1 MVSTKQT
8 PGKGEEVQF
17 HHVAA
22 RGAKRKLHQ
31 RQALG
36 FIFQNV
42 STLARESLVLLFVVY
57 VTSAC
62 ASRDTQVLEL
72 NSLKQT
78 DAECKDI
85 LDLVASENDYS
96 AVSKATVDSMT
107 KRLDARLKP
116 ANVAV
121 AIATT
126 DGDAESESRAAAT
139 ALVAELRK
147 KQEMLNALSAIVKA
161 TSSSDSV
168 DWAMLPI
175 ALAEAMALGARL
187 AVVARVKLL
196 KRAARDLLER
206 CAYDDLIKCV
216 VGGDCLGVGRGG
228 MCPTH
233 KLVSF
238 PNCGD
243 LNIPSQSGCEGTQEG
258 RGFPTCSGI

>member
-1 MVSTKQT
+1 MLRV
-8 PGKGEEVQF
+8 
-17 HHVAA
+17 HAH
-22 RGAKRKLHQ
+22 
-31 RQALG
+31 
-36 FIFQNV
+36 
-42 STLARESLVLLFVVY
+42 RE
-57 VTSAC
+57 
-62 ASRDTQVLEL
+62 TQVLEL

-85 LDLVASENDYS
+85 LDLVASEKDYS
-96 AVSKATVDSMT
+96 AISKATVDSMT
-107 KRLDARLKP
+107 KRLVARLKP

-126 DGDAESESRAAAT
+126 DGDAESESRAAAAT

-216 VGGDCLGVGRGG
+216 VGGDCLGVGRGP
-228 MCPTH
+228 PT
-233 KLVSF
+233 S
-238 PNCGD
+238 
-243 LNIPSQSGCEGTQEG
+243 S
-258 RGFPTCSGI
+258 